1 MKDPINPFNDNTLAE
16 EIISVTEQIDNV
28 LDFKNKSPED
38 KAYEMISKQ
47 FNPFLEPNFDLQQ
60 VVNSHNQIMTH
71 EERVPKEAPNPNHAP
86 SINRQNFEGYIFANE
101 DVKQDMETF
110 VKELRSK
117 FDMPF
122 DELFHKEKKLVDAVV
137 KATEA
142 LKRKESTLPNPIG
155 ANRIFNP
162 NELKKEYLGKE
173 LQGEDQFTIDQRQK
187 SKDIHLYQVL
197 LDEKLF
203 KDGIDETGTAEYS
216 YTLQDS
222 KSNI

>member
-1 MKDPINPFNDNTLAE
+1 
-16 EIISVTEQIDNV
+16 
-28 LDFKNKSPED
+28 
-38 KAYEMISKQ
+38 
-47 FNPFLEPNFDLQQ
+47 
-60 VVNSHNQIMTH
+60 
-71 EERVPKEAPNPNHAP
+71 
-86 SINRQNFEGYIFANE
+86 
-101 DVKQDMETF
+101 METF

-173 LQGEDQFTIDQRQK
+173 LQGED
-187 SKDIHLYQVL
+187 
-197 LDEKLF
+197 
-203 KDGIDETGTAEYS
+203 
-216 YTLQDS
+216 
-222 KSNI
+222 